1 MIFRRNSSISISTRR
16 KWLRQNARQNG
27 WFFVA
32 KRTSNSISFKC
43 LPFIAIKTLEHAKID
58 YLELYL
64 YDRALKSEAVK
75 PPSTYREPLK
85 NRCGNISKII
95 EKRRLATS
103 YYSDSRQNSTKVDT
117 PKVSAAK
124 STPKSWI
131 ITADSRQNS
140 SSKSRHAEGKCVKS
154 HAKIDDF
161 SSTLTKSTPQS
172 MIFRRNSSISIWIDA
187 LIVPENEDRAP

>member
-1 MIFRRNSSISISTRR
+1 MNYYCWQSPKFHLEKSTRRGKCVKSHAKIDDFSSTLTKSTPQSMIFRRNSSISISTRR

-85 NRCGNISKII
+85 NRCRNVSKII

-103 YYSDSRQNSTKVDT
+103 TTKLLTVAKTPPRKVET
-117 PKVSAAK
+117 PKVIAAK
-124 STPKSWI
+124 STRK
-131 ITADSRQNS
+131 
-140 SSKSRHAEGKCVKS
+140 
-154 HAKIDDF
+154 
-161 SSTLTKSTPQS
+161 S
-172 MIFRRNSSISIWIDA
+172 MIFRRNSSIKIST
-187 LIVPENEDRAP
+187 RRR